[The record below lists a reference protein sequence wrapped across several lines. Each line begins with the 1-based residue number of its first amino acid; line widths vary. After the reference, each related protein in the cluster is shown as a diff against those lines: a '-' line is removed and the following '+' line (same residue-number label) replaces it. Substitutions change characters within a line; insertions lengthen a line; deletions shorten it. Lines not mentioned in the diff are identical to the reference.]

1 MKEQKTMILIINC
14 GSSSLKYQLYNPDL
28 TEVAAKGLIARIGES
43 GSYTEHQAGQM
54 RARECRPVAD
64 HKAAFDVMV
73 GNLMHSD
80 LAVVD
85 DARAITAIGH
95 RAVHGGDV
103 FMDSTLVTDTVLE
116 ELHACARF
124 APLHNPC
131 NIAGIEECRR
141 RFPGVPN
148 VVVFDTAFHQSV
160 PREAHVYA
168 LPYELYS
175 ECGIRRY
182 GFHGTSCRYVS
193 KAAADI
199 LNRPLEDLDMV
210 ICHLGNGVTLDA
222 VKQGRS
228 VDTSIGFGTFC
239 GIPMGTRSG
248 DFDPAIIF
256 HLVKERGMS
265 LEEVEAL
272 CYEKSGLLGISG
284 FSNDMREVVEQA
296 EAGDDRCALAV
307 DIFVYQI
314 KKTIGAYAAAMD
326 GLDALV
332 FTAGIGENSKEIRSR
347 VCAGLGVL
355 GVRIDERLNS
365 MVRNGYPNISAAN
378 ASVATLVVPTDEERM
393 IALDTFRLVSGET
406 RVPPPIAALEP
417 TYAERV

>member
-1 MKEQKTMILIINC
+1 MILIINC

-28 TEVAAKGLIARIGES
+28 TEVVAKGLIARIGES
-43 GSYTEHQAGQM
+43 GSYSEHHVGHKGAVS
-54 RARECRPVAD
+54 RRPIPD
-64 HKAAFDVMV
+64 HKAAVDVMI
-73 GNLMHSD
+73 GNLMHSEF
-80 LAVVD
+80 AVIECPQS
-85 DARAITAIGH
+85 ITAIGH

-103 FMDSTLVTDTVLE
+103 FVESIIVDDKVMEQLR
-116 ELHACARF
+116 ACVRF

-193 KAAADI
+193 QAAADV
-199 LNRPLEDLDMV
+199 LNRPLEDLSMV

-222 VKQGRS
+222 VKAGHS

-239 GIPMGTRSG
+239 GIPMGTRAG

-284 FSNDMREVVEQA
+284 VSNDMREVVDLA
-296 EAGDDRCALAV
+296 DAGNDRCSLAV

-314 KKTIGAYAAAMD
+314 KKMVGAYAAAMD

-332 FTAGIGENSKEIRSR
+332 FTAGIGENSSVIRSR

-355 GVRIDERLNS
+355 GVRIDERLNA
-365 MVRNGYPNISAAN
+365 MVRNGHPNISAAD
-378 ASVATLVVPTDEERM
+378 ARVATLVVATDEERM
-393 IALDTFRLVSGET
+393 IALDTFRLVSDG
-406 RVPPPIAALEP
+406 VQLPPPMASHAP

>member
-1 MKEQKTMILIINC
+1 MILIINC

-28 TEVAAKGLIARIGES
+28 TEVVAKGLIARIGEN
-43 GSYTEHQAGQM
+43 GSYAEHFVGQERLVM
-54 RARECRPVAD
+54 RRAIPD
-64 HKAAFDVMV
+64 HKVGFDVMV
-73 GNLMHSD
+73 DNLLHSE
-80 LAVVD
+80 LAVIEGPQ
-85 DARAITAIGH
+85 AITAIGH
-95 RAVHGGDV
+95 RAVHGGDIFV
-103 FMDSTLVTDTVLE
+103 ESTLVDETVME
-116 ELHACARF
+116 QLHACARF

-131 NIAGIEECRR
+131 NIAGIEECLR

-175 ECGIRRY
+175 QWGIRRY

-193 KAAADI
+193 QAAADI
-199 LNRPLEDLDMV
+199 LNRPLEDLSMV

-222 VKQGRS
+222 VKAGRS

-265 LEEVEAL
+265 VEEVEAL
-272 CYEKSGLLGISG
+272 CYEKSGLLGVSG
-284 FSNDMREVVEQA
+284 VSNDMREVMERA

-314 KKTIGAYAAAMD
+314 KKTVGAYAAAMD

-365 MVRNGYPNISAAN
+365 MVRNGHPNISAADMR
-378 ASVATLVVPTDEERM
+378 VATLVVPTDEERM
-393 IALDTFRLVSGET
+393 IALDTYRLVSDSI
-406 RVPPPIAALEP
+406 RFPAPITSFAP